1 MKADPTAQLQLL
13 DLQALDSALDRL
25 AHQRATLPEIA
36 ELATLAER
44 RKTLDDE
51 SVLAETELADLGR
64 AQAKLEADIEVVQQR
79 QARDQKRLDDGLI
92 TSAKE
97 LETLQHELESLAR
110 RKSALEDEELELMQ
124 AAEDAQKRLDVAAA
138 ELADVGAR
146 IDSAQA
152 RLATAEATID
162 ADLATTRA
170 ERAQLAPALPADL
183 VALYEKQR
191 TANAGVGAAAL
202 LRRRC
207 EGCHLELAGAELGDV
222 RAAAPD
228 DVLRCESCGR
238 VLVRTAESGL

>member
-25 AHQRATLPEIA
+25 AHRRATLPEIA

-44 RKTLDDE
+44 RKALDDE
-51 SVLAETELADLGR
+51 TVLGETELTDLGR
-64 AQAKLEADIEVVQQR
+64 AQAKLEADIDVVRQR
-79 QARDQKRLDDGLI
+79 QDRDQKRLDDGLI

-110 RKSALEDEELELMQ
+110 RKGALEDEELELMQ
-124 AAEDAQKRLDVAAA
+124 SAEDAQKRVDAAAA
-138 ELADVGAR
+138 ELAEVSAR
-146 IDSAQA
+146 SEDAQA
-152 RLATAEATID
+152 RLTAAESSLD
-162 ADLATTRA
+162 AELATTRA
-170 ERAQLAPALPADL
+170 SRAELGPTLPADL

-191 TANAGVGAAAL
+191 VANGGVGAAAL
-202 LRRRC
+202 QRRRC
-207 EGCHLELAGAELGDV
+207 EGCHLELAGAELNAA
-222 RAAAPD
+222 REAAPD

>member
-13 DLQALDSALDRL
+13 DLQTLDSTLDRL

-44 RKTLDDE
+44 RKALDDE
-51 SVLAETELADLGR
+51 TTLAETELTDLGR
-64 AQAKLEADIEVVQQR
+64 AQAKLEADIEVVEQR

-92 TSAKE
+92 TNAKE
-97 LETLQHELESLAR
+97 LEVLQHELESLAR
-110 RKSALEDEELELMQ
+110 RKATLEDEELELMQ
-124 AAEDAQKRLDVAAA
+124 SAEDAQKRIDVAAA
-138 ELADVGAR
+138 ELAEIATKTENAQWRLSETERG
-146 IDSAQA
+146 IDTEIASKRAH
-152 RLATAEATID
+152 
-162 ADLATTRA
+162 RA
-170 ERAQLAPALPADL
+170 ELAPSLPADL

-191 TANAGVGAAAL
+191 SVNGGVGAAAL

-207 EGCHLELAGAELGDV
+207 EGCHLELAGAELSDV

-228 DVLRCESCGR
+228 EVLRCESCGR